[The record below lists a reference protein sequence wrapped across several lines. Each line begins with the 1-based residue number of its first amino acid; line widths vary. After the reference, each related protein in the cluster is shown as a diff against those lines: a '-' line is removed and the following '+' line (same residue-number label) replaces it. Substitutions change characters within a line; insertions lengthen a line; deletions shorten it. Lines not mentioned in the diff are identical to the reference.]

1 MERDPISAGQAR
13 RRPALPLLTS
23 LRFFAAA
30 EVVAFHIAPASPRL
44 SESDGILSG
53 LLSGG
58 HAAVIFFFVLSG
70 FILAYAHAGE
80 SDRAACNVEATRFWR
95 LRFARIAPAYYLALL
110 LALPIVLQVVAQSQ
124 ASGWSIAVGLAAV
137 ALFVQAWWP
146 AFTTFWNFPAWSL
159 SVECLFYALFPWL
172 ARVLARWPAT
182 AVLAAAYGLI
192 VLTSAYGPELL
203 SSAGVLGQTPPD
215 EWLVPGFFPVLHLP
229 LFVVGMALAR
239 LYMFGPVLSST
250 LHAAMLGVGV
260 VVLVL
265 IFGGASV
272 LPAWTRSHA
281 ALAPV
286 FALVIL
292 GGAGAGRTLPLLTSP
307 FLVLL
312 GEASYSIYILHI
324 PLRYCW
330 QVVLET
336 VLGVVLA
343 PWLDFFLYFGFVVV
357 VSLAVFRQI
366 ETPMRKWIAGR
377 DRERSHRGVVATAAG

>member
-1 MERDPISAGQAR
+1 MKRDPISAGQAR

-44 SESDGILSG
+44 SKSDGVPCRVCCRVE
-53 LLSGG
+53 

-80 SDRAACNVEATRFWR
+80 SDRTACNVEATRFWR

-124 ASGWSIAVGLAAV
+124 ASGWSIAVGLGGGGALRAGVV
-137 ALFVQAWWP
+137 AGLYDFLELPRVVVVGRVPVLCAL
-146 AFTTFWNFPAWSL
+146 SL
-159 SVECLFYALFPWL
+159 ADQ
-172 ARVLARWPAT
+172 VLARWPAT

-239 LYMFGPVLSST
+239 L
-250 LHAAMLGVGV
+250 
-260 VVLVL
+260 
-265 IFGGASV
+265 
-272 LPAWTRSHA
+272 
-281 ALAPV
+281 
-286 FALVIL
+286 
-292 GGAGAGRTLPLLTSP
+292 
-307 FLVLL
+307 
-312 GEASYSIYILHI
+312 
-324 PLRYCW
+324 
-330 QVVLET
+330 
-336 VLGVVLA
+336 
-343 PWLDFFLYFGFVVV
+343 
-357 VSLAVFRQI
+357 
-366 ETPMRKWIAGR
+366 
-377 DRERSHRGVVATAAG
+377 